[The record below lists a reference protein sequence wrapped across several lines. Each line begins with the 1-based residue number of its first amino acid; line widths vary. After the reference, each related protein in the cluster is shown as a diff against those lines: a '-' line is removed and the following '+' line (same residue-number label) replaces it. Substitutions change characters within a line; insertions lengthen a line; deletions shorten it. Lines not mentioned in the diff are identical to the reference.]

1 MQNFTYM
8 PAEWAPHERTFMEW
22 PVRKSL
28 VWCDHYAQVCEGY
41 AQTAKAIAQFEPVTM
56 IVNEDTA
63 AEAEAICGTNNIK
76 YLSIAHDDAWCR
88 DNGPT
93 FVLDRDGTRSAIHW
107 QFNAWGGKYPDC
119 ALDNEVAPKL
129 LEHFDIAYANI
140 PIVLEGGSIH
150 TDGDGTLLT
159 TRECL
164 LNPNRNPDLS
174 AEQIETLLRQSL
186 GVRKIIWLN
195 EGLFGD
201 ETDGHID
208 NVACFIKP
216 GVILMQVCDDAA
228 DPNYARTQEN
238 RAILSDAVDAAG
250 RKIQMIELPQPPA
263 AYYQGERLTLSY
275 LNFYFVNGGII
286 LPIFGGSAQ
295 NADQEAIAILSAVLP
310 DRKIVTV
317 DGMKLIKEGGNVH
330 CITQQMPSEIR

>member
-1 MQNFTYM
+1 MQNHTYM

-28 VWCDHYAQVCEGY
+28 VWCDNYAQVCEGY

-56 IVNEDTA
+56 IVNDDTA
-63 AEAEAICGTNNIK
+63 AEAEAMCGTNNIE
-76 YLSIAHDDAWCR
+76 YLTIAHDDAWCR

-93 FVLDRDGTRSAIHW
+93 FVLQRDGMRSAINW
-107 QFNAWGGKYPDC
+107 QFNAWGGKYPNC

-129 LEHFDIAYANI
+129 LEHFNIAYANI
-140 PIVLEGGSIH
+140 PIVMEGGSIH

-164 LNPNRNPDLS
+164 LNPNRNPDLNE
-174 AEQIETLLRQSL
+174 EQIETILRQSL
-186 GVRKIIWLN
+186 GVRKIIWLDQ
-195 EGLFGD
+195 GLFGD

-208 NVACFIKP
+208 NVACFVKP
-216 GVILMQVCDDAA
+216 GVILLQVCEDPC
-228 DPNYARTQEN
+228 DPNYARTQQN
-238 RAILSDAVDAAG
+238 RAILSKSIDAAG
-250 RKIQMIELPQPPA
+250 RKIQVIELPQPPA

-286 LPIFGGSAQ
+286 LPIFGGGAQ
-295 NADQEAIAILSAVLP
+295 AADQEAIAILSAVLP
-310 DRKIVTV
+310 DHKIVTI
-317 DGMKLIKEGGNVH
+317 DGMKLIKAGGNVH